1 MSNTTINTITVTMLF
16 IIVGILGLSFQQ
28 HLLCEAKIA
37 LVQEQLLAMQKQ
49 NADLQNQVGHLTRVS
64 SKTNIAVKE
73 FGLLNLG
80 AITVVMATMALNV
93 FLQNLSG

>member
-16 IIVGILGLSFQQ
+16 IIVVVLLSFQ
-28 HLLCEAKIA
+28 LLCEAKIA

-49 NADLQNQVGHLTRVS
+49 NADLQNQVGHLTRVI

-73 FGLLNLG
+73 FSLLNLG
-80 AITVVMATMALNV
+80 AITVVMATMVLNV
-93 FLQNLSG
+93 FLQNLPPG

>member
-16 IIVGILGLSFQQ
+16 IIVVGCILGLSFQQ

-49 NADLQNQVGHLTRVS
+49 NADLQTRS
-64 SKTNIAVKE
+64 TRQ
-73 FGLLNLG
+73 GLLVKPISPLRNS
-80 AITVVMATMALNV
+80 VY
-93 FLQNLSG
+93 